1 MATATKSAPKNA
13 ASSLTAIQPVL
24 MTATEELMKIA
35 GDDDSLMDRK
45 LSRRVRRAIRALKKL
60 TRAIGKR
67 QERGT

>member
-13 ASSLTAIQPVL
+13 ASSLTVIQPVL

-45 LSRRVRRAIRALKKL
+45 LSRRVRRAIRTLKKL

-67 QERGT
+67 QERGS

>member
-13 ASSLTAIQPVL
+13 ASSLTVIQPVL

-67 QERGT
+67 QERGS